1 MLGIATMIASH
12 FPFQAI
18 RTESSFLLTVS
29 PPTLRKARTDPQF
42 WSINVA
48 EVNRRGYRNT
58 DRTSEESSFD
68 YTVSPQHWPET

>member
-1 MLGIATMIASH
+1 MIASH

-58 DRTSEESSFD
+58 KVEDCSEKEREGERTEKKRM
-68 YTVSPQHWPET
+68 